1 MAKLEE
7 KLDGLVTLL
16 KSTQERSSSEALP
29 PMNFNKLPIPSRQIA
44 PPTTTSQSPCEGIP
58 EQGWIHL
65 EITNSTASSQPSQ
78 TPDGYVLTPDNSPA
92 AFCCPGPPL
101 PESLDFTFDEANILL
116 DEWRDHMAPFFP
128 FIIVPPSLSA
138 KDLQRDRPYLLKSIL
153 AVASRDCIQQLALG
167 KWLVRQLAERVAVNG
182 ERNLDLLLGL
192 LTYTGW

>member
-29 PMNFNKLPIPSRQIA
+29 PMNFNTLSNPSRQIA
-44 PPTTTSQSPCEGIP
+44 PPNTTSQSPYEKIP

-78 TPDGYVLTPDNSPA
+78 TPDGYVPTPDNSPA
-92 AFCCPGPPL
+92 ALCYPGPPL
-101 PESLDFTFDEANILL
+101 RKSLDFTFDEANLL
-116 DEWRDHMAPFFP
+116 LNQWRDQMAPFFP

-153 AVASRDCIQQLALG
+153 AVASRDCAQQFALG
-167 KWLVRQLAERVAVNG
+167 KWLVRQLAERMVVSG